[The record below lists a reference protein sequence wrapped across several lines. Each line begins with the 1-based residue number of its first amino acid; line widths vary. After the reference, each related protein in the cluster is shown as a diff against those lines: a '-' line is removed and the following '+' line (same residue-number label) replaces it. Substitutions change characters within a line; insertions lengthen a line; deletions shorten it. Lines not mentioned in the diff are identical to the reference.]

1 MLQAVNSE
9 SSTSSKTKTN
19 QYWKA
24 NEENADEK
32 IVTAAKSIG
41 KQLYNDLDIELR
53 KEKFDEVVSWIW
65 AIPSNV

>member
-53 KEKFDEVVSWIW
+53 KEKFDEVVSWI
-65 AIPSNV
+65 